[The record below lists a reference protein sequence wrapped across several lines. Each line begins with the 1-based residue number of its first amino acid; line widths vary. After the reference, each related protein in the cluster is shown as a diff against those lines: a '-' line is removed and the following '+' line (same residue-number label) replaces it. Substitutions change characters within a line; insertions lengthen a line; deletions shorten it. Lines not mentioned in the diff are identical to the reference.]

1 MIGAVGFGLGLGA
14 AAAACITAFGLRR
27 FGLRRGKR
35 SDPDRLRYYSV
46 RKPLLGGLAVA
57 FGFWIGIFVFIVT
70 RDSPWADSLYPEASA
85 RALFASLFWGT
96 TFLVLS
102 SSLADWRQ
110 DSGYY
115 EWLYVLASAAFIS
128 VNHLGIQKLSV
139 PFLGVVELGV
149 VSGAIL
155 TVLWVGIVVS
165 VVEVLESIGGAVT
178 LAPVILASL
187 YFAFVS
193 PEGETVQPVMAVAL
207 VGALLGMM
215 PCQWVRDGIV
225 LGKAGNK
232 VVGFLFAA
240 LTLVGRRKSGTALLI
255 LPVAVCI
262 LYVVVDSLTRI
273 EKRGRHET

>member
-1 MIGAVGFGLGLGA
+1 M
-14 AAAACITAFGLRR
+14 
-27 FGLRRGKR
+27 
-35 SDPDRLRYYSV
+35 
-46 RKPLLGGLAVA
+46 GGLAVA
-57 FGFWIGIFVFIVT
+57 FGFWAGILVFIIT
-70 RDSPWADSLYPEASA
+70 GESSWADALYSEVAA
-85 RALFASLFWGT
+85 RALVAALFWGT

-102 SSLADWRQ
+102 TSLADRRH

-115 EWLYVLASAAFIS
+115 EWLSVLASAAFIS

-139 PFLGVVELGV
+139 PFFGLVELGV
-149 VSGAIL
+149 VSGTIL

-165 VVEVLESIGGAVT
+165 VVEVLESIGGAAT

-193 PEGETVQPVMAVAL
+193 PEGETVQPVIAAAL
-207 VGALLGMM
+207 VGALLGVM

-255 LPVAVCI
+255 LPIAICI

-273 EKRGRHET
+273 EKRGRNET